1 MIERV
6 MVRHTGEP
14 PSERADERHNSRWAT
29 TFLLIHAFALL
40 LLLYGCGADPRQQ
53 RQIPPL
59 PTASDSSQIEAALRM
74 LTLAINQSSPASAY
88 AKRATLYLSINRP
101 KEALEDI
108 DEAIS
113 RNNTEGTYYLI
124 RAQVLRTLKLPDK
137 ALDNAQRAEILGAD
151 TPELYTLLADIWQ
164 QRNQFAKARLYLAK
178 ALQMAPYDGEAYF
191 FNGLITAKQG
201 DTSQALALYQQ
212 SLKLKPRYLETYNQL
227 AAVYRS
233 LGDLGAALTYNEQA
247 IRYFPSNP
255 RLTFGRGMIYQAGG
269 RLDSALICYKQT
281 VRLEPTYYQ
290 ANFQAGLILQR
301 WKAYTQALA
310 NFNRVQQLNPQ
321 FPRIDTYIGQCQE
334 QLGLY
339 EEAVA
344 SYTKSARQNPA
355 DQQAVAGMWR
365 AQRRMYSPNR
375 YNSVLLPD
383 ESGSTGATEQPIA
396 PVDTRMDIPTIQP
409 RNRITI
415 KPDSIK

>member
-1 MIERV
+1 M
-6 MVRHTGEP
+6 
-14 PSERADERHNSRWAT
+14 SERANRPAKAEQVNVCWRLFAPLFFSFGFSL
-29 TFLLIHAFALL
+29 FLL
-40 LLLYGCGADPRQQ
+40 GCDADPRQQ
-53 RQIPPL
+53 TRIPPL
-59 PTASDSSQIEAALRM
+59 PTSSDSSRTEAALRT
-74 LTLAINQSSPASAY
+74 LTRAINQSSLASAY
-88 AKRATLYLSINRP
+88 AKRARLYLSINRP
-101 KEALEDI
+101 KEALDDI

-113 RNNTEGTYYLI
+113 RNNTEGGYFLI
-124 RAQVLRTLKLPDK
+124 RAQVLRRLKLPQK
-137 ALDNAQRAEILGAD
+137 ALENAQRAEIFGAD

-201 DTSQALALYQQ
+201 DTTQALALYQQ
-212 SLKLKPRYLETYNQL
+212 SLKLKPRFLETYNQL

-233 LGDLGAALTYNEQA
+233 LGDLGSALAYNEQA
-247 IRYFPSNP
+247 IRYFPNDV
-255 RLTFGRGMIYQAGG
+255 RLIFGRGMIYQAGG
-269 RLDSALICYKQT
+269 RLDSALTFYKQT
-281 VRLEPTYYQ
+281 VLLEPTYYQ

-301 WKAYTQALA
+301 WKAYTQALT
-310 NFNRVQQLNPQ
+310 NFSRVQQLNPQ

-334 QLGLY
+334 QLGMY
-339 EEAVA
+339 EQAVA

-365 AQRRMYSPNR
+365 AQRRIYRPTS

-383 ESGSTGATEQPIA
+383 ESGSAGATEQPKA

-409 RNRITI
+409 RNRLTTQ
-415 KPDSIK
+415 PDSIK